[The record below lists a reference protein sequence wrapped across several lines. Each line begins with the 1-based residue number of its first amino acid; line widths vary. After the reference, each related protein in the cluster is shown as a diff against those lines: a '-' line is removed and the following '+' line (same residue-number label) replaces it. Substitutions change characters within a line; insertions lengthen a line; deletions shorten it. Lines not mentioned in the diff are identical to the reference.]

1 MVNESR
7 NVIDFGADVS
17 AFPTGTWGN
26 FDGEVKV
33 IEFREG
39 LYGTQLFVGVRP
51 LQYEWESR
59 GLEYDPDGNY
69 IGGYESFM
77 SLGSGDFNIED
88 WNPDNT
94 GGYELVGNAQPNRR
108 SRGLRFI
115 LELRD
120 NAKVNMSGPNIRPF
134 IGARCH
140 FEIKEETST
149 NPQTK
154 ESVTK
159 NIIHAISPLVG
170 AEGSTVSESLVEEA
184 EQFIL
189 WLVTKEK
196 NDGNLSVRT
205 RAISQEAMKHEA
217 DYGADVIQYATRP
230 NTIEDM
236 IRKGLL
242 ARVDE
247 RTVKLAE

>member
-7 NVIDFGADVS
+7 NVIDFGADIS
-17 AFPTGTWGN
+17 AFPTGTWSN

-51 LQYEWESR
+51 LQHEWESR
-59 GLEYDPDGNY
+59 GLDYDPDGNY
-69 IGGYESFM
+69 IGGYQSYM
-77 SLGSGDFNIED
+77 SLGTGDFQIED
-88 WNPDNT
+88 MNDDQT
-94 GGYELVGNAQPNRR
+94 AGYELVGNAQPNGR
-108 SRGLRFI
+108 SRGVKFI
-115 LELRD
+115 LELRES
-120 NAKVNMSGPNIRPF
+120 AKVEMKGPNIRPF
-134 IGARCH
+134 VGARCH
-140 FEIKEETST
+140 FEIKEETTT
-149 NPQTK
+149 NPNTREK
-154 ESVTK
+154 VTK
-159 NIIHAISPLVG
+159 NYLHAISPIVG
-170 AEGSTVSESLVEEA
+170 AEGSTISATLIDEA

-196 NDGNLSVRT
+196 NDGNENVRT

-230 NTIEDM
+230 NTIDDM
-236 IRKGLL
+236 VRKGLL
-242 ARVDE
+242 VRVDE